1 MSGCLVPRNTAPN
14 IAWPCCT
21 QGRQAQS
28 PRAAHEAVATESSS
42 PQQEAGAVDELA
54 AEVDLASL
62 LRQTP
67 CTLAGEAAGCT
78 TLTLRLAYLLL
89 CGVGRK
95 QIQVEVG
102 RPYGNA
108 NRGKD
113 RRYSGWLAQGTQS
126 WSWECSAACTSAS
139 AFTQVRVA
147 VCGKQAA
154 PGLAAPQAR
163 RALLRA
169 LALLLSCSHS
179 RNAGPT
185 ERLPRAGPWVS
196 TICI

>member
-139 AFTQVRVA
+139 AFTRSPG
-147 VCGKQAA
+147 CGLWQTSRTWACRTA
-154 PGLAAPQAR
+154 GQAR
-163 RALLRA
+163 PPARVGTSSLVLSLQKRRAD
-169 LALLLSCSHS
+169 
-179 RNAGPT
+179 
-185 ERLPRAGPWVS
+185 
-196 TICI
+196 